1 MSKNFFSI
9 LGNIQIWNPE
19 SGWIF
24 RFFRFFFNP
33 VSNFWFYL
41 LRIFLIFQVL
51 DLPYE
56 RMPPRKDAP
65 VTPEDTG
72 SAADGDSAKANNSN
86 G

>member
-1 MSKNFFSI
+1 MFSDFIWI
-9 LGNIQIWNPE
+9 L
-19 SGWIF
+19 
-24 RFFRFFFNP
+24 
-33 VSNFWFYL
+33 
-41 LRIFLIFQVL
+41 QVL

>member
-1 MSKNFFSI
+1 MKY
-9 LGNIQIWNPE
+9 
-19 SGWIF
+19 IF
-24 RFFRFFFNP
+24 
-33 VSNFWFYL
+33 
-41 LRIFLIFQVL
+41 FQVL
-51 DLPYE
+51 YLPYE

>member
-1 MSKNFFSI
+1 MDFFHIFPAFFQSI
-9 LGNIQIWNPE
+9 INLNILSQKFLKWN
-19 SGWIF
+19 IF
-24 RFFRFFFNP
+24 F
-33 VSNFWFYL
+33 
-41 LRIFLIFQVL
+41 FQVL